1 MQPPIAQ
8 KSALLR
14 DSGFQVVMFAKRFF
28 DLLIAVLAAFVLL
41 IPVGVVALSVRLT
54 SPGPVLYWS
63 ARVGRF
69 NRIFKMPK
77 FRSMRIETPSVAT
90 HLLESPDRYLTPI
103 GSFIRKSSLDELP
116 QLWSI
121 LKGDMSFVGPRPALF
136 NQNDLIELRT
146 RYGVHELVPGL
157 TGWAQINGRDELPIP
172 EKVALDI
179 EYMRRRSFWFDCHI
193 LWKTAIKVVRRDGVS
208 H

>member
-1 MQPPIAQ
+1 
-8 KSALLR
+8 
-14 DSGFQVVMFAKRFF
+14 MFAKRFF
-28 DLLIAVLAAFVLL
+28 DLLIAVLAGLVFLVPL
-41 IPVGVVALSVRLT
+41 GVVALLVRLT

-77 FRSMRIETPSVAT
+77 FRSMRTGTPAVAT
-90 HLLESPDRYLTPI
+90 HMLESPDRYLTPI
-103 GSFIRKSSLDELP
+103 GSFLRKSSLDELP

-136 NQNDLIELRT
+136 NQDDLIELRT
-146 RYGVHELVPGL
+146 ENGIHELVPGL
-157 TGWAQINGRDELPIP
+157 TGWAQINGRDEIPIP
-172 EKVALDI
+172 EKVGLDV
-179 EYMRRRSFWFDCHI
+179 EYLQRRSLRFDCFI
-193 LWKTAIKVVRRDGVS
+193 IWKTAIKVVKRDGVS